1 MKNLQVSDF
10 AVSSMI
16 AMPSDLFAFIEAV
29 SSTSF
34 RKIEIRAEL
43 KHWDYDEPGNID
55 KIKKLCQ
62 KSDLKILS
70 LHAPMSAH
78 ISSPDEYDRVKSL
91 REVEK
96 TILIA
101 SRLGAPFVVI
111 HSDTLN
117 DFEKSKKKDAL
128 QISLEELSD
137 FALRWNTVPLLENLM
152 PPRLASDPAEIT
164 GFLDFMEDS
173 AGLCLDLGHLR
184 ISGFDYNDLTNEFNS
199 RVKTVHLN
207 DNDGKEDR
215 HWPPG
220 FGDAP
225 GHSKKDI
232 ISYFD
237 RGYECVI
244 EASKRTRADLDLREL
259 LFFIEDRV
267 NILIS

>member
-1 MKNLQVSDF
+1 M
-10 AVSSMI
+10 A
-16 AMPSDLFAFIEAV
+16 AMPADLFAFIEAV

-43 KHWDYDEPGNID
+43 EHWDYDEPDNIE
-55 KIKKLCQ
+55 KIKKLCR
-62 KSDLKILS
+62 KSGLTILS
-70 LHAPMSAH
+70 LHAPMSAQ

-101 SRLGAPFVVI
+101 NRLGAAFVVI

-117 DFEKSKKKDAL
+117 DFEKNLKIDSLK
-128 QISLEELSD
+128 ISLQELSY
-137 FALRWNTVPLLENLM
+137 FAQRWNTVPLLENLM
-152 PPRLASDPAEIT
+152 PPRLASSPMEIL

-184 ISGFDYNDLTNEFNS
+184 ISGFSFNDLTHEFYS

-207 DNDGKEDR
+207 DNDGKNDR

-220 FGDAP
+220 LGDAP

-232 ISYFD
+232 IGFFD
-237 RGYECVI
+237 RGYECII
-244 EASKRTRADLDLREL
+244 EASKRTRNDLDLREL
-259 LFFIEDRV
+259 LFFIEDGV
-267 NILIS
+267 NSLIS